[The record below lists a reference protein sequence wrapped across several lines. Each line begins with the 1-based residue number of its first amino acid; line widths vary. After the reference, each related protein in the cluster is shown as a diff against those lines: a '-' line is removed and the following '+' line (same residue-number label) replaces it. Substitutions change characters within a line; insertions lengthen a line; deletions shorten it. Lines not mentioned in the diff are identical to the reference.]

1 MLHFAVPNIF
11 FQLTLEYVTDSCTK
25 LCSGLIL
32 QKHEFKVFFSLDGTF
47 SKLSLLAQIGL
58 LNSFVIF
65 HYVIFC
71 YIFRYFIF
79 CYILSVNF
87 FSKYCYNQKQSS
99 GGVMRKVFFFKNSAK
114 FTNIHLWWSP
124 FFDEIADL
132 QGLSFSKER
141 LQNKCFLK
149 KLQHF
154 SEHLFDRPHRKT
166 ATNHWCCLLFHYNIS
181 FGCHVRLVENDF
193 KHIFQPA
200 IKSEINKNK
209 NFVLLRE
216 LLIKIA

>member
-99 GGVMRKVFFFKNSAK
+99 GGVMRKVFF
-114 FTNIHLWWSP
+114 
-124 FFDEIADL
+124 
-132 QGLSFSKER
+132 
-141 LQNKCFLK
+141 LK
-149 KLQHF
+149 KFCKIHKYTLVVKSLFWRNCRSTGSKFFKRETPKQMF
-154 SEHLFDRPHRKT
+154 S
-166 ATNHWCCLLFHYNIS
+166 
-181 FGCHVRLVENDF
+181 
-193 KHIFQPA
+193 
-200 IKSEINKNK
+200 
-209 NFVLLRE
+209 
-216 LLIKIA
+216 

>member
-1 MLHFAVPNIF
+1 MSLTVAPNYVLDSFFKNMSLKYSFPWMELSQNSHFW
-11 FQLTLEYVTDSCTK
+11 LK
-25 LCSGLIL
+25 LDFLIL
-32 QKHEFKVFFSLDGTF
+32 LLYFIMLYFVTFFAISY
-47 SKLSLLAQIGL
+47 
-58 LNSFVIF
+58 FVIF
-65 HYVIFC
+65 C
-71 YIFRYFIF
+71 
-79 CYILSVNF
+79 LSTSF
-87 FSKYCYNQKQSS
+87 QSTAIIRS
-99 GGVMRKVFFFKNSAK
+99 NLLEVLCEKCFFFFNSAK

-181 FGCHVRLVENDF
+181 FGSHVRLVENDF

-200 IKSEINKNK
+200 IKLEINKNK